1 MTADPHSPNG
11 SDPSA
16 GPPGLPAEQ
25 SAPTAWE
32 CGRCGV
38 PLEVGKVKVAYLE
51 TEQPVDLAR
60 CPKCG
65 FVMIPEDLALGRMV
79 EVEQLLEDK

>member
-1 MTADPHSPNG
+1 MTDDADDARPVEADQQADAS
-11 SDPSA
+11 
-16 GPPGLPAEQ
+16 
-25 SAPTAWE
+25 AWE

-38 PLEVGKVKVAYLE
+38 PLEIGKVKVTYLD

-60 CPKCG
+60 CPGCG
-65 FVMIPEDLALGRMV
+65 QVLVSEDLALGRML